1 MHRSLLVLLCA
12 LLPHIAS
19 AQAPNIRPWLTQIAN
34 GYSAEAKKALP
45 DLLIDFPDD
54 PAVLFLHASLVDE
67 PKRAIPLY
75 ERIQNAYPKS
85 EWADDALLRVIFH
98 CIDTKET
105 EKARRTWIT
114 LRDQYASSELVPV
127 AYDALRMTIGAPAP
141 NDKAPAST
149 VKKESQK
156 ETMKDAGKEAVK
168 EAQKPDDVE
177 TSKEW
182 FTLQTMS
189 TTDKTKAET
198 QLAQL
203 KKKRL
208 KAKLAT
214 AEVKGKPK
222 YMVQVGEYTTL
233 ADARKDSSVVAKI
246 CKCSPSI
253 IKR

>member
-105 EKARRTWIT
+105 EKARRAWIT
-114 LRDQYASSELVPV
+114 LRDQYASSELVPI

-141 NDKAPAST
+141 NDKTPAST
-149 VKKESQK
+149 AKKDSPKEVVKDTPK
-156 ETMKDAGKEAVK
+156 A
-168 EAQKPDDVE
+168 DDVE
-177 TSKEW
+177 PSKEW
-182 FTLQTMS
+182 FTLQTIS
-189 TTDKTKAET
+189 TTDKAKAET

>member
-105 EKARRTWIT
+105 EKARRTWIL
-114 LRDQYASSELVPV
+114 LRDQYASSDLVPV
-127 AYDALRMTIGAPAP
+127 AYDALRMTLGAPAP
-141 NDKAPAST
+141 NDKTPAST
-149 VKKESQK
+149 TKKDGPKEVVKDTPK
-156 ETMKDAGKEAVK
+156 A
-168 EAQKPDDVE
+168 DDVE
-177 TSKEW
+177 PPKEW

-189 TTDKTKAET
+189 TTDKAKAEA